1 MSNKPNSNRQ
11 FNTLQHAAY
20 QLASCT
26 DQLFKQIEQQQTL
39 NNIIDRIR
47 SFLDLDIILK
57 TTAKEIR
64 QLLNADRVGV
74 FRFTPG
80 SGWDDGEFVAEDV
93 APEFP
98 SAMGAKVY
106 DHCFGSQFAVYYTQ
120 GRIQA
125 VTDIYKEEL
134 SDCHIQILERFQV
147 RANLI
152 VPVLKGEE
160 LWGLLCI
167 HQCSNPRR
175 WQLSEIEFIQ
185 KISGHFA
192 IALQQSDYLKQLQ
205 EQATL
210 RVQAQA
216 QEKALIR
223 QKALLKITNRIRQS
237 FEWEIICKV
246 ATEEVRQLLEL
257 DRVTICRFN
266 SDWSGEFI
274 FESIANGCQQLVGV
288 SPTIEDIY
296 LMETQGGRYA
306 NNKTFAIPDIDIA
319 GYLDCHHMTFLEQF
333 QARAYAIAPIFQNNK
348 LWGLLTGCQNSAPRQ
363 WQVDEIELLAQVGE
377 QLGIAL
383 KQSQFVQEIQAQ
395 SDELKQALQNLE
407 KSQIHLIQNEK
418 MASLGQLVAGIAH
431 EINNPVNYI
440 YGNLY
445 HFDQYLTDLLT
456 VINYSRNLKFSS
468 TNNISEK
475 YLEDID
481 IDFIVEDLPKIV
493 TSMKSGADRIQNIV
507 LSLRNFSRSDESDLK
522 EVDIHEG
529 IDNTLL
535 ILNHR
540 ITAYGDNYEIQV
552 IKDYGEFVNIEC
564 YPAQLNQVLMS
575 ILTNA
580 IDAIEEAMDN
590 EKLKAANQRTY
601 QEPKIWITTQLIE
614 EDNIKICIRDNG
626 IGIDERHKPQ
636 IFEQFFTTKNIG
648 KGTGLGLTISHE
660 IIAENHG
667 GTINLDT
674 NIHGDTE
681 CVITLP
687 IKMQNQSG
695 S

>member
-1 MSNKPNSNRQ
+1 MSNRPNSNRQ

-26 DQLFKQIEQQQTL
+26 DQLFEQIDQQHTL

-47 SFLDLDIILK
+47 SSLDLDIVLT

-74 FRFTPG
+74 FCFTPG
-80 SGWDDGEFVAEDV
+80 SGWDEGEFVAEDV

-98 SAMGAKVY
+98 SAMAAKVY
-106 DHCFGSQFAVYYTQ
+106 DHCFGSQFATYYTQ
-120 GRIQA
+120 GRVQA
-125 VTDIYKEEL
+125 VADIYDGEL
-134 SDCHIQILERFQV
+134 SNCHIQILEQFQV

-192 IALQQSDYLKQLQ
+192 IALQQSDYLQQLQ

-210 RVQAQA
+210 RAQAQA

-223 QKALLKITNRIRQS
+223 QKALVKITTRIRQS
-237 FEWEIICKV
+237 FEWEIICKT

-257 DRVTICRFN
+257 DRVTIYRFN
-266 SDWSGEFI
+266 SDWSGDFM
-274 FESIANGCQQLVGV
+274 FESIANGCQELVGV
-288 SPTIEDIY
+288 SPTIKDIY
-296 LMETQGGRYA
+296 LMETKGGCYA
-306 NNKTFAIPDIDIA
+306 NNETFAIPDIYEAED
-319 GYLDCHHMTFLEQF
+319 LDYHVKLLEEF
-333 QARAYAIAPIFQNNK
+333 PARAYAIAPIFQDNK

-395 SDELKQALQNLE
+395 SEELKQALQDLE
-407 KSQIHLIQNEK
+407 TSQIHLIQNEK

-456 VINYSRNLKFSS
+456 VINYYRHLEFSPT
-468 TNNISEK
+468 TNNSK
-475 YLEDID
+475 KDLEDID

-507 LSLRNFSRSDESDLK
+507 QSLRSFSRSDDTQLK
-522 EVDIHEG
+522 EIDIHEG

-540 ITAYGDNYEIQV
+540 IVSYGDNYEIQV
-552 IKDYGEFVNIEC
+552 IKNYGEFANIEC
-564 YPAQLNQVLMS
+564 YPAQLNQVFMN

-580 IDAIEEAMDN
+580 IDAIEEAMEH

-601 QEPKIWITTQLIE
+601 QEPKIWISTRLIE
-614 EDNIKICIRDNG
+614 EDNIEICIRDNG
-626 IGIDERHKPQ
+626 IGIDEKHKSQ
-636 IFEQFFTTKNIG
+636 IFEQFFTTKNIS
-648 KGTGLGLTISHE
+648 KGTGLGLTISYQ
-660 IIAENHG
+660 IITEKHG

-674 NIHGDTE
+674 NIYGETE

-687 IKMQNQSG
+687 VKMQNQ
-695 S
+695 